1 MQFVKTVQLQGDS
14 DKYSISPD
22 IKRYTLIDL
31 GLKKPNAETLN
42 MLEALILTTHL
53 TRLLNSGS

>member
-31 GLKKPNAETLN
+31 
-42 MLEALILTTHL
+42 
-53 TRLLNSGS
+53 RV

>member
-31 GLKKPNAETLN
+31 GF
-42 MLEALILTTHL
+42 
-53 TRLLNSGS
+53 